1 MEKIKVGDIVARC
14 SYGCD
19 VFFKVMEIF
28 PSDDGREYARLKG
41 LDMRLL
47 ATSPLED
54 LQKLEP
60 AQVASFWYSFMS
72 KNNEHM
78 KRIFQ
83 RRQQEHSFRLSRATG
98 CGESEKEKKENKIE
112 CFDLPGAVL
121 HLDGDG
127 DYLDLCLTT
136 YRQLG
141 IPAYGYRIAEEDQVK
156 ELGDLLLKHRPDI
169 LVLTGHDGIKKGTRD
184 FSNLNNYHTSRF
196 FLEAV
201 KVARRYEKSRDD
213 LIIFAGACQ
222 SHYEALLEAGANF
235 ASSPQRVLIHA
246 FDPVFVVEKIAYTSI
261 YDPISLKDIISGT
274 ITGFAG
280 IGGLETRGKY
290 RLGVP
295 KSPY

>member
-1 MEKIKVGDIVARC
+1 MGGIQEGDIVTRL
-14 SYGCD
+14 SYGED
-19 VFFKVMEIF
+19 VFFKVVEVF
-28 PSDDGREYARLKG
+28 CDRGGKVCARLKG
-41 LDMRLL
+41 LEMRLL

-54 LQKLEP
+54 LRKVEP
-60 AQVASFWYSFMS
+60 AEVAAFWHSLMTRS
-72 KNNEHM
+72 HEHL
-78 KRIFQ
+78 KRVFQ
-83 RRQQEHSFRLSRATG
+83 RREEEQEKRLCRAG
-98 CGESEKEKKENKIE
+98 CPKNKVES
-112 CFDLPGAVL
+112 FDLPGSVL
-121 HLDGDG
+121 HIDGDG
-127 DYLDLCLTT
+127 DYLELCLTT

-141 IPAYGYRIAEEDQVK
+141 IPAHGYRVPEEEQVK
-156 ELGDLLLKHRPDI
+156 ELPGLLTLHHPDI
-169 LVLTGHDGIKKGTRD
+169 LVLTGHDGIVKGTRD
-184 FSNLNNYHTSRF
+184 FTDLNNYHTSRH

-201 KVARRYEKSRDD
+201 KTARQYEKSRDD

-261 YDPISLKDIISGT
+261 FEPVHLKDVISGT